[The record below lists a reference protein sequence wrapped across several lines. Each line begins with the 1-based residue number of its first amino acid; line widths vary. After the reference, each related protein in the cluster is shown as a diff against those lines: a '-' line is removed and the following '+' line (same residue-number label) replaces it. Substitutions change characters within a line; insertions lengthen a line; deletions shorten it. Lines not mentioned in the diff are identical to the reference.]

1 MTASITDS
9 ARTKSD
15 KSALE
20 RFLGLFADIYPGEGK
35 TALLLTLNLFILLT
49 AYLIIKTV
57 REPLILAGGGAE
69 VKTFAA
75 AGQALLLLVVVP
87 LYSLLASK
95 VNRIKLINW
104 VTAFFISNLIA
115 FYFLAQFDFPLGVPF
130 YLWVGIFNL
139 LVIAQFWS
147 FANDLYTEEAGKRLF
162 AIVAFG
168 GTAGAVL
175 GPKIADWLFEPLGAY
190 PLMLVAAVLLGL
202 CMTLANWINASE
214 EQPHQKAAKTT
225 EAAKP
230 LARGDGFKLVIGS
243 RYLLL
248 IALLMVVVNAV
259 NTTGE
264 FILGKRVTEEARN
277 AVEIADRQPPAREAM
292 RIATMGAKKLEHEF
306 IGKFYGNFF
315 FWVNL
320 CTAVIQLFF
329 VSRVLKYLGVSTAL
343 FFLPVIALGGYS
355 LIALLPV
362 LRYIQ
367 IAKVLENSTDYSLQN
382 TVRQALFLP
391 TSRDVKYKAKAAI
404 DTFFVRIGDV
414 TAAALVYLGSTLL
427 LDTQSFAIINI
438 VMVLL
443 WLTLAAGIGHH
454 YRNVTARTTDKSNNA
469 SA

>member
-1 MTASITDS
+1 
-9 ARTKSD
+9 
-15 KSALE
+15 
-20 RFLGLFADIYPGEGK
+20 
-35 TALLLTLNLFILLT
+35 
-49 AYLIIKTV
+49 
-57 REPLILAGGGAE
+57 

-75 AGQALLLLVVVP
+75 AGQALLLLIVVP
-87 LYSLLASK
+87 LYSLLASR

-104 VTAFFISNLIA
+104 VTAFFISNLIV
-115 FYFLAQFDFPLGVPF
+115 FYFLAQLDLPLGVPF
-130 YLWVGIFNL
+130 FLWVGIFNL
-139 LVIAQFWS
+139 FVIAQFWS

-190 PLMLVAAVLLGL
+190 PLMLVAALLLGS
-202 CMTLANWINASE
+202 CMALANWVNAL
-214 EQPHQKAAKTT
+214 EQRSAQKEAKRT
-225 EAAKP
+225 EAEKP
-230 LARGDGFKLVIGS
+230 LARGDGFKLVVGS

-248 IALLMVVVNAV
+248 IALLMIVVNAV

-264 FILGKRVTEEARN
+264 FILGKKVTEEARH
-277 AVEIADRQPPAREAM
+277 AVEIADRQPPAREA
-292 RIATMGAKKLEHEF
+292 ASTSTMDTKKLEHEF

-320 CTAVIQLFF
+320 CTAVIQLFL
-329 VSRVLKYLGVSTAL
+329 VSRILKYLGVSTAL

-355 LIALLPV
+355 LVAMLPA

-367 IAKVLENSTDYSLQN
+367 IAKVLENSADYSLQN

-414 TAAALVYLGSTLL
+414 AAAALVYAGSALALNTA
-427 LDTQSFAIINI
+427 SFAIVNI
-438 VMVLL
+438 VIALI

-454 YRNVTARTTDKSNNA
+454 YRSLTARNTDRSNNA
-469 SA
+469 GA

>member
-1 MTASITDS
+1 MMALSNRTS
-9 ARTKSD
+9 AKDEKS
-15 KSALE
+15 LVE
-20 RFLGLFADIYPGEGK
+20 RFLGLFAEVHPGEGRA
-35 TALLLTLNLFILLT
+35 ALLLTLNLFILLT
-49 AYLIIKTV
+49 AYLVIKTV

-75 AGQALLLLVVVP
+75 AGQALLLLLVVP

-95 VNRIKLINW
+95 VNRIRLINW
-104 VTAFFISNLIA
+104 VTAFFISNLIV
-115 FYFLAQFDFPLGVPF
+115 FYFLAQFDLPLGVPF
-130 YLWVGIFNL
+130 FLWVGIFNL

-190 PLMLVAAVLLGL
+190 PLMLVAAALLGL
-202 CMTLANWINASE
+202 CMALANRINAL
-214 EQPHQKAAKTT
+214 EQRSFHKEAKRADA
-225 EAAKP
+225 EKP
-230 LARGDGFKLVIGS
+230 LARGDGFKLVVGS

-248 IALLMVVVNAV
+248 IAALMIVVNAV

-264 FILGKRVTEEARN
+264 FILGKKVTEEARR
-277 AVEIADRQPPAREAM
+277 AVEIAGRQASAQG
-292 RIATMGAKKLEHEF
+292 AAVAGTMDTRKFQHEF

-320 CTAVIQLFF
+320 CTALIQLFL
-329 VSRVLKYLGVSTAL
+329 VSRVLKYLGVSSAL

-355 LIALLPV
+355 LIAVLPM
-362 LRYIQ
+362 LRWIQ
-367 IAKVLENSTDYSLQN
+367 VAKVLENSTDYSLQN

-414 TAAALVYLGSTLL
+414 TAAGLVYLGSTFL
-427 LDTQSFAIINI
+427 LDTQSFAVINI
-438 VMVLL
+438 VVVLL
-443 WLTLAAGIGHH
+443 WLILAAGIGHR
-454 YRNVTARTTDKSNNA
+454 YRALTARGMDGSHHA
-469 SA
+469 VA

>member
-1 MTASITDS
+1 MAPANLVSS
-9 ARTKSD
+9 KNQKS
-15 KSALE
+15 LVE
-20 RFLGLFADIYPGEGK
+20 RFLGLFAEVHPGEGR
-35 TALLLTLNLFILLT
+35 TALLLTFNLFILLT
-49 AYLIIKTV
+49 AYLVLKTV

-75 AGQALLLLVVVP
+75 AGQALLLLLVVP

-115 FYFLAQFDFPLGVPF
+115 FYFLARLELPLGVPF
-130 YLWVGIFNL
+130 FLWVGIFNL

-147 FANDLYTEEAGKRLF
+147 FANDLYTEESGKRLF

-190 PLMLVAAVLLGL
+190 PLMLVAAVLLGS
-202 CMTLANWINASE
+202 CMALANWVNRL
-214 EQPHQKAAKTT
+214 EQRSPQKAAQRT
-225 EAAKP
+225 EAEKP
-230 LARGDGFKLVIGS
+230 LARGDGFHLVVGS

-264 FILGKRVTEEARN
+264 FILGKKVTEEARH
-277 AVEIADRQPPAREAM
+277 AVEIANRQPPAQGA
-292 RIATMGAKKLEHEF
+292 ASASSADAKKLEHEF
-306 IGKFYGNFF
+306 IGKFYGNFY

-320 CTAVIQLFF
+320 CTAFIQLFL
-329 VSRVLKYLGVSTAL
+329 VSRILKYLGVSTAL

-367 IAKVLENSTDYSLQN
+367 IAKVLENSADYSLQN

-404 DTFFVRIGDV
+404 DTFFVRAGDV
-414 TAAALVYLGSTLL
+414 TAAGLVYLGSTLA

-438 VMVLL
+438 VMVSL
-443 WLTLAAGIGHH
+443 WLTLAAGIGNH
-454 YRNVTARTTDKSNNA
+454 YRSLTALNTGGSNNA
-469 SA
+469 GA

>member
-1 MTASITDS
+1 M
-9 ARTKSD
+9 
-15 KSALE
+15 ALANLVRLKNERSLVE
-20 RFLGLFADIYPGEGK
+20 RFLGLFAEVHPGEGR
-35 TALLLTLNLFILLT
+35 TALLLMLNLFILLT
-49 AYLIIKTV
+49 AYLVIKTV

-75 AGQALLLLVVVP
+75 AGQALLLLLVVP

-115 FYFLAQFDFPLGVPF
+115 FYFLAQFDLPLGVPF
-130 YLWVGIFNL
+130 FLWVGIFNL

-162 AIVAFG
+162 AILAFG

-190 PLMLVAAVLLGL
+190 PLMLVAALLLGV
-202 CMTLANWINASE
+202 CMALANWVNSL
-214 EQPHQKAAKTT
+214 EQRGHQVKQK
-225 EAAKP
+225 EAEKP
-230 LARGDGFKLVIGS
+230 LSRGDGFKLVMGS

-248 IALLMVVVNAV
+248 IALLMIVVNAV

-264 FILGKRVTEEARN
+264 FILGKKVTEEARRVSE
-277 AVEIADRQPPAREAM
+277 AIDSQPRSQVAA
-292 RIATMGAKKLEHEF
+292 ASVTTKDKKKLEHDF

-320 CTAVIQLFF
+320 STALIQLFL
-329 VSRVLKYLGVSTAL
+329 VSRVLKYLGVSTGL
-343 FFLPVIALGGYS
+343 FFLPLIALGGYS
-355 LIALLPV
+355 LIAVWPV

-391 TSRDVKYKAKAAI
+391 TSRDTKYKAKAAI

-414 TAAALVYLGSTLL
+414 AAAALVYLGSAFALKTE
-427 LDTQSFAIINI
+427 SFALVNLAF
-438 VMVLL
+438 VLV
-443 WLTLAAGIGHH
+443 WLALAAGIGHH
-454 YRNVTARTTDKSNNA
+454 YRNLSALTAEGSTHA
-469 SA
+469 GA